1 MIVIEKYTV
10 KQRYCDRCG
19 CKEDAD
25 SQSALDINGILWH
38 WHHKSDFRLPDFS
51 DSFMLSPPNFL
62 DRFDLCPSCY
72 CYYHCQHAQGLV

>member
-25 SQSALDINGILWH
+25 NQSALINGIVWH
-38 WHHKSDFRLPDFS
+38 WHLKPNFRLPDFS
-51 DSFMLSPPNFL
+51 DRPMITAPNFL
-62 DRFDLCPSCY
+62 DSIDLCPH
-72 CYYHCQHAQGLV
+72 CYYQYQHEQGLA

>member
-1 MIVIEKYTV
+1 MIVIEQYTV

-25 SQSALDINGILWH
+25 SQSALDSNGMLWH

-51 DSFMLSPPNFL
+51 DGPMLTAPNYL
-62 DRFDLCPSCY
+62 DRIDLCPH
-72 CYYHCQHAQGLV
+72 CYYHYQHEQGLA

>member
-1 MIVIEKYTV
+1 MIVIEQYTV

-25 SQSALDINGILWH
+25 SQSARDENGILWH

-51 DSFMLSPPNFL
+51 DGPMLTAPNYL
-62 DRFDLCPSCY
+62 DSIDLCPH
-72 CYYHCQHAQGLV
+72 CYYHYQHEQGLA

>member
-25 SQSALDINGILWH
+25 NQSALINGIVWH
-38 WHHKSDFRLPDFS
+38 WHLKPNFRLPDFS
-51 DSFMLSPPNFL
+51 DGPMLTAPNYL
-62 DRFDLCPSCY
+62 DRIDLCPLCY
-72 CYYHCQHAQGLV
+72 FHYQQAQGLV